1 MSWVWE
7 REESITEPGTVAPCN
22 HMVKYIMYCMLHML
36 HYAQQGGIKSW
47 SQAKTNKGVSALSPA
62 AEFSFYNMTEVKEF
76 IVKQSSLLYSDI
88 QQGCT
93 VEDVICGLRQGFNT
107 CAEC

>member
-1 MSWVWE
+1 
-7 REESITEPGTVAPCN
+7 
-22 HMVKYIMYCMLHML
+22 MYCTLHC
-36 HYAQQGGIKSW
+36 AQRGGIKSW

-62 AEFSFYNMTEVKEF
+62 TEFSFYNMTEMKEF
-76 IVKQSSLLYSDI
+76 IVKQSSLFYSNI

-107 CAEC
+107 YGES